1 MTGTVTGLFGALAA
15 WAWRGDAR
23 RRRSGEEQVAAA
35 AEVLARLVRR
45 QWEEEAVLR
54 QLFDPAPLPVVWA
67 DCALPGVGDHRELV
81 GDAVTCRADRPE
93 ELAAAFRGLAR
104 RRLVVLGPAGSGK
117 TTFAVLLVLALLRTR
132 GPGDPVPVLCSPASF
147 DPERESVRDWLR
159 RRITAEYPALADTET
174 YGATAVD
181 DLIAERR
188 VVPVL
193 DGLDELP
200 PPGRTSVLAALDDT
214 LPAGA
219 PLVLTC
225 RTDEYRKA
233 VTDIGVLSGAAV
245 VEPAPVR
252 IADALALLRLATPPG
267 ARQQRWDALAGRLAR
282 HPRGPAAR
290 ALSSPLMVA
299 LARAV
304 YADDGGDPAEL
315 ADARRFPTPSDVE
328 HHLLDALVPA
338 LYGRARRRDP
348 AGALDPE
355 RAHGWL
361 ARLAGGLCR
370 RGTYDLAWWQ
380 LYGWVPALAG
390 PWRRAA
396 VWGLVT
402 VVFLLPSAV
411 GGLLVPGG
419 NAWWP
424 VPAVLPRAL
433 VVIVVLGIGGS
444 FVARSRI
451 AGHPVAT
458 ASVLALC
465 GGLTAAPAVLNGTTM
480 RPAVLEVC
488 FLAFCLWL
496 PLLGTG
502 LPVPPRMPSRSAA
515 SWRHTRRWLPGAV
528 TMVTGVAVISGAAYT
543 VYATALAHTPVASTR
558 TWAYGTGVG
567 AILGSV
573 LAALSWVRR
582 PVSADDPAT
591 AASSVRADRLISL
604 ISGVACAAAF
614 VLPSACIWAYVPQ
627 HTPAGTRSPGGGL
640 ADIAAIATTG
650 LLSGGLIALVFAFA
664 ARAWPHYTLAR
675 IMLAARGRLPWRL
688 QTFLADA
695 HRLGILRQVGPVHQF
710 RHARL
715 QHRLAEWDARL
726 PRPRFQPEPSDSL
739 TPAAHD
745 RNL

>member
-35 AEVLARLVRR
+35 VEVLARLVRR

-188 VVPVL
+188 VMPVL

-214 LPAGA
+214 LPTGA

-348 AGALDPE
+348 AGAWDPE

-390 PWRRAA
+390 PWRRGI
-396 VWGLVT
+396 VWGAVTAVVLV
-402 VVFLLPSAV
+402 PSQAA
-411 GGLLVPGG
+411 GLLAPGAPARVP
-419 NAWWP
+419 
-424 VPAVLPRAL
+424 LPLFLSRAL
-433 VVIVVLGIGGS
+433 VVAVVLGVGGS
-444 FVARSRI
+444 LPARGALLRRPGVM
-451 AGHPVAT
+451 AA
-458 ASVLALC
+458 VLALC
-465 GGLTAAPAVLNGTTM
+465 GGLTATPTILLEMPASHRGLGPM
-480 RPAVLEVC
+480 YAC
-488 FLAFCLWL
+488 FLVFCLWL
-496 PLLGTG
+496 VLLGGG
-502 LPVPPRMPSRSAA
+502 LPAPPGMPSRGTPARRHRRRRLLRAA
-515 SWRHTRRWLPGAV
+515 T
-528 TMVTGVAVISGAAYT
+528 TVAVVAAISGAACSL
-543 VYATALAHTPVASTR
+543 YATALPGPSAPWPR
-558 TWAYGTGVG
+558 TWWYGTVTG
-567 AILGSV
+567 AGLGAG
-573 LAALSWVRR
+573 LAALGWVR
-582 PVSADDPAT
+582 STAHADELAT
-591 AASSVRADRLISL
+591 MASSVRADRLIAL
-604 ISGVACAAAF
+604 VSGAACAAVF
-614 VLPSACIWAYVPQ
+614 VLPDACVHAY
-627 HTPAGTRSPGGGL
+627 AGTDSVLTGIGETVSG
-640 ADIAAIATTG
+640 AAAG
-650 LLSGGLIALVFAFA
+650 LLDGGVVAVVLALA

-739 TPAAHD
+739 TAAARD
-745 RNL
+745 RNP